1 MDAMLLLAGDHA
13 GFRRDL
19 RELLGSNGLVV
30 SGEASN
36 GPSAVRF
43 ARQFK
48 PDLTLIDL
56 SLPEMGGVDAT
67 QAIVDADPNARILIL
82 AGSGDDEREV
92 LDALLAGA
100 CGYLL
105 KDADAAEIVAGVR
118 AAVEGD
124 SMISPAMATRLVA
137 RLHEER
143 RRECVPAPPELPP
156 LTRRE
161 RDVLRLLAQGHENSA
176 IAAELV
182 ISRATVKTHI
192 AHLLA
197 KLGLDNRVQAAVFA
211 VRHGIT

>member
-1 MDAMLLLAGDHA
+1 MLLLAGDHA

-19 RELLGSNGLVV
+19 RKLLGSNGLLVA
-30 SGEASN
+30 GEASN
-36 GPSAVRF
+36 GSSVVRL

-56 SLPEMGGVDAT
+56 SLPDMGGVDAT
-67 QAIVDADPNARILIL
+67 QAIVDHDPNARILIL
-82 AGSGDDEREV
+82 ARSADDEREV

-105 KDADAAEIVAGVR
+105 KDAEAAEIVAGVR

-124 SMISPAMATRLVA
+124 AMIAPAMATRLVA

-143 RRECVPAPPELPP
+143 RRECVPAPRELPP

-161 RDVLRLLAQGHENSA
+161 REVLRLLAQGRENSA

-182 ISRATVKTHI
+182 ISRSTVKTHI

-197 KLGLDNRVQAAVFA
+197 KLDLDNRVQAAVFA

>member
-1 MDAMLLLAGDHA
+1 MLLLAGDHA

-19 RELLGSNGLVV
+19 RKLLGSNGLLVA
-30 SGEASN
+30 GEASN
-36 GPSAVRF
+36 GASAVRL

-56 SLPEMGGVDAT
+56 SLPDMGGVDAT
-67 QAIVDADPNARILIL
+67 QAIVDDDPNARILIL
-82 AGSGDDEREV
+82 ARSADDEREV

-105 KDADAAEIVAGVR
+105 KDAEADEIVAGVR

-124 SMISPAMATRLVA
+124 AMISPAMATRLVA

-143 RRECVPAPPELPP
+143 RRECVPASPELPP

-161 RDVLRLLAQGHENSA
+161 REVLRLLAQGRENSA

-182 ISRATVKTHI
+182 ISSSTVKTHI

-197 KLGLDNRVQAAVFA
+197 KLNLDNRVQAAVFA

>member
-1 MDAMLLLAGDHA
+1 MLLLAGDHA

-19 RELLGSNGLVV
+19 RKLLGSNGLLVA
-30 SGEASN
+30 GEASN
-36 GPSAVRF
+36 GSSAVRL

-56 SLPEMGGVDAT
+56 SLPDMGGVDAT
-67 QAIVDADPNARILIL
+67 QAIVDHDPNARILIL
-82 AGSGDDEREV
+82 ARSADDEREV

-105 KDADAAEIVAGVR
+105 KNADAAEIVAGVR

-124 SMISPAMATRLVA
+124 AMIAPAMATRLVA

-143 RRECVPAPPELPP
+143 RRECVPAPCELPP

-161 RDVLRLLAQGHENSA
+161 REVLRLLAQGRENSA

-182 ISRATVKTHI
+182 ISRSTVKSHI

-197 KLGLDNRVQAAVFA
+197 KLDLDNRVQAAVFA